1 MNDLG
6 LMKDYG
12 HIILSVFL
20 IFYGIMYTY
29 LAHEYGPIDEN

>member
-1 MNDLG
+1 MSDLG

-12 HIILSVFL
+12 HIIMSAFL

-29 LAHEYGPIDEN
+29 LTYEYGPIDEN